1 MADRMISD
9 RIKSSKALA
18 NLSDFSFRLWVH
30 VMTETDGLGRFEADP
45 AWVNSRAIPYLQ
57 RTDGE
62 VREAMAE
69 WSKVDLARFYR
80 ADDREYGYFP
90 KFDLYQKL
98 RHKTPKFPAVPGSA
112 AERSEPPRT
121 SAEVEVE
128 VEVEVEPTT
137 PSEQPSSQ
145 QELPKT
151 KPKPTGEDWGAAEKL
166 RKLVMGA
173 SPSDPISQ
181 DKTWKR
187 MRWQWA
193 NSFRIAR
200 ENNGHDLGHL
210 LDLADWGL
218 EHGGFTITTASE
230 LILKHRKI
238 LLRQEQQ
245 HKFNQ
250 PRRTEYEERV
260 ASLPFARP
268 GEDLPQ

>member
-45 AWVNSRAIPYLQ
+45 TWVNSRAIPYLQ
-57 RTDGE
+57 RTDSE

-128 VEVEVEPTT
+128 VEAEVEPPT

-151 KPKPTGEDWGAAEKL
+151 KPKPTGEDWGAAENL
-166 RKLVMGA
+166 RKLVMA
-173 SPSDPISQ
+173 SSPADPISQ
-181 DKTWKR
+181 PATWKKL
-187 MRWQWA
+187 RWQWA
-193 NSFRIAR
+193 NSFRVAR
-200 ENNGHDLGHL
+200 ETKGLRLVDL
-210 LDLADWGL
+210 LDMADWAL
-218 EHGGFTITTASE
+218 DRGFSITSAADLVS
-230 LILKHRKI
+230 KHRKI
-238 LLRQEQQ
+238 LMSQQQQ